1 MRNGDWQFVDLGS
14 GVGRMCIQAAYQWGA
29 AVATGVELSQSRHE
43 VAVIA
48 AGRAQRLGLVPK
60 GSRLRFECEDLLLTQ
75 SLNAATTEPPTRT
88 AKTENSACKVG
99 VYVASLLFDPEM
111 MVQLACLLERS
122 SDVRWVATLQRLP
135 LQRLRRPAPL
145 HQPLRLD
152 AVLSLPMSW
161 DDEGVTELTV

>member
-1 MRNGDWQFVDLGS
+1 M
-14 GVGRMCIQAAYQWGA
+14 
-29 AVATGVELSQSRHE
+29 
-43 VAVIA
+43 
-48 AGRAQRLGLVPK
+48 PK

-88 AKTENSACKVG
+88 AKTEDNSACKVG

-135 LQRLRRPAPL
+135 LPAARIAGVSIGVVFL
-145 HQPLRLD
+145 LFLAAFEQVDIHGR
-152 AVLSLPMSW
+152 
-161 DDEGVTELTV
+161 DDRHEFCN